1 MWPANME
8 SLEHFML
15 LGDQWRVG
23 AAGMSGMDYSL
34 FFELARRRKMTD
46 EDFNRMFDDLR
57 IMVDEAIKTMQG
69 VPPTA

>member
-23 AAGMSGMDYSL
+23 ASGVSGMDYAV
-34 FFELARRRKMTD
+34 FFELARRRGMPD
-46 EDFNRMFDDLR
+46 DDFNRIFDDLR
-57 IMVDEAIKTMQG
+57 IMVDEAMKTMQG
-69 VPPTA
+69 TPPTA